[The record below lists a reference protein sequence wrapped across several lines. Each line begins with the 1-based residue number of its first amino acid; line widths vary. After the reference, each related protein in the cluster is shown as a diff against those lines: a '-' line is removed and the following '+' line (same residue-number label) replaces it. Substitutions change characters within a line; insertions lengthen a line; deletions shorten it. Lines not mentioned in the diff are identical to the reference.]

1 MIAEKSI
8 KLAIVIPFYKLT
20 FFETTLESLANQTDK
35 RFRVYIGDDA
45 SPENCSGL
53 LENYNGKLDFIY
65 YRFETNLGGQSLTKQ
80 WERCIELSN
89 NEEWFMILGDDDY
102 LGEDVV
108 AKFYNAI
115 ATFGDK
121 SNVIRNASVLINE
134 KNEVISKT
142 YYHPINEEAIDSYC
156 RKLKGDSR
164 SSLSEHIFRMD
175 SYKKYK
181 FKDYK
186 MAWSS
191 DDRAIIDFADGKSV
205 FSIDSIVYVRMSD
218 LNISGGKDNIQE
230 KISGRLEGTKDLIFD
245 YQSKMSKAQ
254 IKLFIGLYENLI
266 YRYKDFKW
274 NHISYLIYLSIRYFG
289 FNYTNKQIKSL
300 FFKLI
305 RKNNFVESSL

>member
-20 FFETTLESLANQTDK
+20 FFEETLGALANQTDK
-35 RFRVYIGDDA
+35 RFKVYIGDDA
-45 SPENCSGL
+45 SPEDCSLL
-53 LENYNGKLDFIY
+53 LEKYKGKFDFKY
-65 YRFETNLGGQSLTKQ
+65 HRFETNLGGKSLTKQ
-80 WERCIELSN
+80 WERCIELTD
-89 NEEWFMILGDDDY
+89 NEEWFIILGDDDY

-108 AKFYNAI
+108 AKFYKAI
-115 ATFGDK
+115 STFGDK
-121 SNVIRNASVLINE
+121 SNVIRNTSLLVNE
-134 KNEVISKT
+134 FNEPISEV
-142 YYHPINEEAIDSYC
+142 YHHPIYEDAIASYC
-156 RKLKGDSR
+156 RKLNNETR

-191 DDRAIIDFADGKSV
+191 DDRAIIDFADNKPI
-205 FSIDSIVYVRMSD
+205 FSTDAVVYVRMSEI
-218 LNISGGKDNIQE
+218 NISGGKDNIQE
-230 KISGRLEGTKDLIFD
+230 KICGRLEGTKDLIFD

-289 FNYTNKQIKSL
+289 FNYTIKQIKSL

-305 RKNNFVESSL
+305 KKNNFIESSL